1 MHTDG
6 YFDSTPISAQVFSAT
21 GLADSVFQEGGSV
34 SSTNDQTRIGGMFTF
49 SAETTSVTS
58 RVGISWISI
67 KKARQNVDGEIPAGT
82 ALQKVVEDTKSAWN
96 EEVLSKI
103 TIKSPSTE
111 SRQLLYT
118 SLYFM
123 NLLPTN
129 QTDENPGWTSA
140 EPYYSDIF
148 TLWDLFRCS
157 TPLLHIIN
165 PKVYEEFIRSLI
177 DIWRHDGYL
186 PDARSSNYNGR
197 TQVGSNADN
206 VLADAFVKGVRGKI
220 NWNDGYAAMVKDA
233 EVAPLNLDPPD
244 PQAPDASTK
253 EGRGGL
259 SDWIEHGFITK
270 PIYTRSVSRA
280 VEYAYN
286 DFSLYQVAKGLGNDD
301 DAAKYLNRSR
311 NWRNH
316 WNPNLESLGFT
327 GFVGPRSLTDFI
339 PITPLEDRGYWV
351 GPFYEGGTWD
361 YSWTDVHDINKM
373 IELMG
378 GTKRTLDRLETMFQV
393 GKHPKFP
400 NGTIY
405 DESNEP

>member
-1 MHTDG
+1 
-6 YFDSTPISAQVFSAT
+6 
-21 GLADSVFQEGGSV
+21 
-34 SSTNDQTRIGGMFTF
+34 MFTF
-49 SAETTSVTS
+49 GAKVTSVSS

-67 KKARQNVDGEIPAGT
+67 EKARQNVDREIPAGT
-82 ALQKVVEDTKSAWN
+82 ALQKVVQDTKCAWN
-96 EEVLSKI
+96 KEVLSKI
-103 TIKSPSTE
+103 TITSDSTE
-111 SRQLLYT
+111 NLQLLYT

-129 QTDENPGWTSA
+129 QTDENPGWTST

-157 TPLLHIIN
+157 TSLLHIIQ
-165 PKVYEEFIRSLI
+165 PRVYEEYIRSLI

-233 EVAPLNLDPPD
+233 EVAPPNSVPPD
-244 PQAPDASTK
+244 PQGPDASTK
-253 EGRGGL
+253 EGRGAL
-259 SDWIEHGFITK
+259 LDWLEHGFITK
-270 PIYTRSVSRA
+270 SIYTRSVSRA

-286 DFSLYQVAKGLGNDD
+286 DFSLYQVAKGLGNTDD
-301 DAAKYLNRSR
+301 ETKYLNRSR

-316 WNPNLESLGFT
+316 WNADLESLGFS
-327 GFVGPRSLTDFI
+327 GFVAPRNLTDFL
-339 PITPLEDRGYWV
+339 PITPLEDRGYW
-351 GPFYEGGTWD
+351 GGAFYEGGSWD
-361 YSWTDVHDINKM
+361 YSWTDVHDMNKI

-378 GTKRTLDRLETMFQV
+378 GTSRTLARLETMFQV
-393 GKHPKFP
+393 GADPANP
-400 NGTIY
+400 NGTIF
-405 DESNEP
+405 DGSNEP